1 MVAALIHRLSGT
13 IGRKSAPC
21 NRHRVTQA
29 VALWDNTVA
38 PNHQS
43 GPIIDLGL
51 EFF

>member
-1 MVAALIHRLSGT
+1 MVAALIQGLSGI
-13 IGRKSAPC
+13 IGRKPAPC
-21 NRHRVTQA
+21 NRHRVP
-29 VALWDNTVA
+29 LWDSTVA